1 MVEVGDVPD
10 VGSRVRFVATTWN
23 GPTTVEGVLLAP
35 SSEGYLTVKLVNGYN
50 ATHSLSSIEKIDVI
64 GNLSVTEGGVTSVE
78 YNPDLPLVH
87 ILHTGGTIA
96 SKVDYETGAVTARF
110 EPEEI
115 ISTIPELLSIAR
127 IETRKLGNM
136 WSDDIRAQHWNHM
149 AEAVTTSFS
158 EGAEGV
164 VITHGTDTMHIS
176 SAAIAFAFSGEG
188 GVPPGRIAFT
198 GSQRSSDRGSTD
210 GAENLIAAVH
220 WAANGPPPSG
230 AADSTVVV
238 MHAAGGDDGC
248 MVVLPGCAARKNHSS
263 RRDAF
268 TAINQNKIGTIM
280 IAKGE
285 LELKLEEPYNIE
297 AANQQR
303 TVQNSPTFFNPE
315 IKILQL
321 VAGSHL
327 FADQIEHASSNDYSG
342 ILFWGTGLGHLP
354 LDNPGDAPE
363 NDEVKN
369 ALTRYVSNGGV
380 AVMASQCIS
389 GPVHLDV
396 YSKGRDQQEIGVLG
410 HGTNFSPET
419 ALVKFHHL
427 LSRGLGGEELRMA
440 WDKNLVGE
448 NPPDI

>member
-1 MVEVGDVPD
+1 MVEAGDVPE
-10 VGSRVRFVATTWN
+10 VGSKVRLVATTWN

-35 SSEGYLTVKLVNGYN
+35 SSDGYLTVKLVNGYN
-50 ATHSLSSIEKIDVI
+50 ATHSLSSIEKIDTI
-64 GNLSVTEGGVTSVE
+64 ANVTVKTGGLASVE
-78 YNPDLPLVH
+78 ENPDLPLVH

-115 ISTIPELLSIAR
+115 ISTIPELLTIAR
-127 IETRKLGNM
+127 IKTRKLGNM
-136 WSDDIRAQHWNHM
+136 WSDDIRAQHWNNM
-149 AEAVTTSFS
+149 AEAVASSFA

-176 SAAIAFAFSGEG
+176 SAALAFAFSGEG
-188 GVPPGRIAFT
+188 GVPGGRIAFT

-220 WAANGPPPSG
+220 WAANGPTPSG
-230 AADSTVVV
+230 AGDSTVVV
-238 MHAAGGDDGC
+238 MHDAGGDDGAIAV
-248 MVVLPGCAARKNHSS
+248 MPGCVSRKNHSS

-268 TAINQNKIGTIM
+268 CSINQSKIASIV
-280 IAKGE
+280 
-285 LELKLEEPYNIE
+285 IE
-297 AANQQR
+297 NEQINLDLNESNNLDVENQHR
-303 TVQNSPTFFNPE
+303 PIQNNPTLFNTE

-321 VAGSHL
+321 VAGAHL
-327 FADQIEHASSNDYSG
+327 FADQIEHASSLGYSA

-369 ALTRYVSNGGV
+369 ALARYVSDGGV
-380 AVMASQCIS
+380 AVIASQCIS

-410 HGTNFSPET
+410 HGTNFPPET
-419 ALVKFHHL
+419 ALVKLHHL
-427 LSRGLGGEELRMA
+427 LSRGLSGKELKLAWGE
-440 WDKNLVGE
+440 NLVGE

>member
-10 VGSRVRFVATTWN
+10 VGSKIRLVATTWN
-23 GPTTVEGVLLAP
+23 GPTIVEGVLLAP
-35 SSEGYLTVKLVNGYN
+35 SKDGYLTVKLVNGYN
-50 ATHSLSSIEKIDVI
+50 TTHSLSSIEEIDVL
-64 GNLSVTEGGVTSVE
+64 GELSVAKGAATSVE
-78 YNPDLPLVH
+78 ANPDLPVVH

-96 SKVDYETGAVTARF
+96 SKVDYQTGAVTARF

-115 ISTIPELLSIAR
+115 IATIPELLSIAR

-136 WSDDIRAQHWNHM
+136 WSDDIRTQHWNNM
-149 AEAVTTSFS
+149 AEAVAESFAD
-158 EGAEGV
+158 GAEGV

-176 SAAIAFAFSGEG
+176 SAALAFAFSGEG
-188 GVPPGRIAFT
+188 GVPKGRIAFT

-220 WAANGPPPSG
+220 WAANGPLPSG

-238 MHAAGGDDGC
+238 MHDAGDDGTIA
-248 MVVLPGCAARKNHSS
+248 VVPGCVARKNHSS

-268 TAINQNKIGTIM
+268 SSINQTNIAAITIV
-280 IAKGE
+280 KGE
-285 LELKLEEPYNIE
+285 PLINLEDSYNVA
-297 AANQQR
+297 AANQER
-303 TVQNSPTFFNPE
+303 AIQNTPTLFDTE

-321 VAGSHL
+321 IAGAHL
-327 FADQIEHASSNDYSG
+327 YSDQIEHASSQGYSA

-363 NDEVKN
+363 NEDVRN
-369 ALTRYVSNGGV
+369 ALSNYLDGGGV
-380 AVMASQCIS
+380 AVIATQCIS

-410 HGTNFSPET
+410 HGTNFPPET
-419 ALVKFHHL
+419 ALVKLHHL
-427 LSRGLGGEELRMA
+427 LSRGLSAEELELA
-440 WDKNLVGE
+440 WCENLVGE
-448 NPPDI
+448 NPSDI